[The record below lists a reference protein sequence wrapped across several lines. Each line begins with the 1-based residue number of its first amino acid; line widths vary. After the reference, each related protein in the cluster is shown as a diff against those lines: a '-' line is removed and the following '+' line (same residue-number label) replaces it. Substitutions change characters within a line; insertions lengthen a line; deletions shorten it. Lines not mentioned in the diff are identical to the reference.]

1 MEDEVIWIKIPFNEP
16 KVIQGL
22 GSLNLP
28 YLPENIFLEYK
39 YFFSGEIISKDCGF
53 DLYIV
58 STI

>member
-1 MEDEVIWIKIPFNEP
+1 M
-16 KVIQGL
+16 